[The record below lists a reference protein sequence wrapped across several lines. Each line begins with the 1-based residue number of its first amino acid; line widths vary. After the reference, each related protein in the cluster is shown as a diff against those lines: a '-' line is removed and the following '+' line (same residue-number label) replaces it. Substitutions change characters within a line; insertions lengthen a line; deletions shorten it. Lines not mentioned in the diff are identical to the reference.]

1 MHTGVTVV
9 VFQFV
14 IVTCAFIFRHH
25 IAEQIAN
32 ATETEVTQCATVSS
46 NTPPS
51 AAHRLSAASP
61 PPGLRRVSQENQRA
75 IQQNIDR

>member
-1 MHTGVTVV
+1 MTVV
-9 VFQFV
+9 VFV
-14 IVTCAFIFRHH
+14 MVTCAFIYRHH

-61 PPGLRRVSQENQRA
+61 PPGLRRVSQENQSA
-75 IQQNIDR
+75 TQQKIDR

>member
-1 MHTGVTVV
+1 MTVV
-9 VFQFV
+9 VFV

-51 AAHRLSAASP
+51 ATHRLSAASP
-61 PPGLRRVSQENQRA
+61 PPGLRRVSQENQNA
-75 IQQNIDR
+75 MQQKIDR